1 MEDLTKNI
9 TITVEE
15 TKMLREQFLSKY
27 AKEQGWD
34 ANNLSS
40 NQMLEIVTHKQY
52 QNPGLILG

>member
-15 TKMLREQFLSKY
+15 TKMLREQFLQKY
-27 AKEQGWD
+27 SKEQGWD
-34 ANNLSS
+34 HNKLSS
-40 NQMLEIVTHKQY
+40 SQMLEIVTNKQY